1 MIRIQN
7 LKVSLDTP
15 LDAPGLCA
23 LAAQALRIPLDAVAG
38 CRLRKQS
45 VDARDR
51 RAVMLVLMLEASLS
65 CGEAAVVARRA
76 SNQVVL
82 VAAPPAPPSRPAVP
96 SPSARPVVVGAG
108 PAGLFAALTLAE
120 AGWAPI
126 LLERGAPVD
135 QRRRDVAA
143 FWRGEGL
150 NPHSNVQFGEG
161 GAGTFSDG
169 KLTTGIKDPR
179 CGQVLETF
187 AAHGAHEEILYQAK
201 PHIGTDRLAS
211 IVTSMRKRIIALG
224 GIVRFGAQLTGLHIE
239 ASALRG
245 VTVRTGDV
253 EEQLDATALI
263 LAIGHSARDTLTML
277 HDCGLRM
284 EQKPFS
290 IGVRIEHPQSMIDRS
305 QYGTFAGHPALGAA
319 EYKLAVHLPT
329 GRDIYT
335 FCMCPGGQVVAAASE
350 PGGIC
355 TNGMSAFARDG
366 RNANSALLVGVSPA
380 DFPSPHPLAGIELQ
394 RTLERTAFSAA
405 GGDYRAPAQLVG
417 DLLAKRASRTLGDVE
432 PSYLP
437 GVTLGD
443 LGDCLPGFVL
453 DSLRTGF
460 AQMDRQVRG
469 FAAPGALLTAPETRS
484 SSPVRIPRDASGQG
498 SIRGVYPTGEGAGYA
513 GGILSAAVDG
523 IKMAESILYGAFSNK
538 QISSGGE
545 PR

>member
-7 LKVSLDTP
+7 LKVSPDTP

-23 LAAQALRIPLDAVAG
+23 LAAGALHVPPDAITG
-38 CRLRKQS
+38 CRLHKQS
-45 VDARDR
+45 VDARDK
-51 RAVMLVLMLEASLS
+51 RAVMLVLTLEASLS
-65 CGEAAVVARRA
+65 CDEAAVAARRA
-76 SNQVVL
+76 SSHIAL
-82 VAAPPAPPSRPAVP
+82 VAPIPAAPLRPAVACP
-96 SPSARPVVVGAG
+96 SVRPVVVGAG

-126 LLERGAPVD
+126 LLERGAPID

-150 NPHSNVQFGEG
+150 NPRSNVQFGEG

-179 CGQVLETF
+179 CGRVLETL
-187 AAHGAHEEILYQAK
+187 AAHGAPDEIMYQAK

-224 GIVRFGAQLTGLHIE
+224 GTVRFGAQLALLQIETG
-239 ASALRG
+239 ALRG
-245 VTVRTGDV
+245 VTVRTAEV

-263 LAIGHSARDTLTML
+263 LAIGHSARDTLAML
-277 HDCGLRM
+277 HDAGLRM

-290 IGVRIEHPQSMIDRS
+290 IGVRIEHPQPVIDRS
-305 QYGTFAGHPALGAA
+305 QYGPFAGHPALGAA

-329 GRDIYT
+329 GRDLYT

-366 RNANSALLVGVSPA
+366 RNANSALLVGISPA
-380 DFPSPHPLAGIELQ
+380 DFPSTHPLAGIELQ
-394 RTLERTAFSAA
+394 RMLERAAFAA
-405 GGDYRAPAQLVG
+405 GGSEYRAPAQRVG
-417 DLLAKRASRTLGDVE
+417 DLLAQRPSRTLGDVE
-432 PSYLP
+432 PTYLP

-443 LGDCLPGFVL
+443 LRDCLPAFVL
-453 DSLRTGF
+453 DAIRTGL
-460 AQMDRQVRG
+460 AQMDRQVHG

-484 SSPVRIPRDASGQG
+484 SSPVRISRDPSGQS
-498 SIRGVYPTGEGAGYA
+498 SIQGVYPAGEGAGYA

-523 IKMAESILYGAFSNK
+523 IKMAEAILYGA
-538 QISSGGE
+538 
-545 PR
+545 PA